1 MARKEARI
9 VGGRMNLGGETMGT
23 ARRIRYG
30 VLGLGLSAIFGLH
43 SAALADPPAPP
54 PNPTAGDT
62 PKYLPQD
69 GFFSALKQ
77 AAKQGYDHEVVRGHF
92 DLGSP
97 PNAHRY
103 YCLLDTKTGQKE
115 PNGVLGDTVN
125 LPDGKTGM
133 KNSSVSMYTC
143 AAAEREGMLVTAG
156 YGVDAATATT
166 AATSSPVELP
176 REGQT
181 KSAVAPSEA
190 PPAPSVPSAAGS
202 AAPVSAA
209 ALPDAVKVSPNQ
221 IDIGGVRLGMSPDE
235 VRAVLKSKKLLDYTE
250 SAETLSYLDSAR
262 GAMQALTNGRFVNV
276 IAAWTPPPAAA
287 ADSYQVDGESYEV
300 LFTPVPGK
308 EQVMGITHSVGYSPA
323 HAIHEIAL
331 ENGLTQKYGGYP
343 DADGLP
349 ASPTWRVQGDGTLRV
364 GDPCNR
370 RGTLGGLGALN
381 VAAASREN
389 LALKWTAEDF
399 KSQIDRCGVVIVTE
413 DHFTANGGALRADRL
428 VTRFT
433 VTAYSPSIGL
443 EGAKTAG
450 QLIHAAGG
458 SARKSD
464 IKALP
469 ASSL

>member
-1 MARKEARI
+1 LWN
-9 VGGRMNLGGETMGT
+9 G
-23 ARRIRYG
+23 
-30 VLGLGLSAIFGLH
+30 
-43 SAALADPPAPP
+43 ALAEPPADTAAAPP
-54 PNPTAGDT
+54 PNPPAGDV

-69 GFFSALKQ
+69 GFFSSLKQ

-92 DLGSP
+92 DLGAP
-97 PNAHRY
+97 PNVRRY
-103 YCLLDTKTGQKE
+103 YCMQDTRTGEKE
-115 PNGVLGDTVN
+115 PNGVLGDTVS
-125 LPDGKTGM
+125 LADGKTGI
-133 KNSSVSMYTC
+133 KNTSVSMYTC
-143 AAAEREGMLVTAG
+143 ASAERQGMLVTAG
-156 YGVDAATATT
+156 YGVDAAKTAT
-166 AATSSPVELP
+166 AELP
-176 REGQT
+176 RQ
-181 KSAVAPSEA
+181 AQ
-190 PPAPSVPSAAGS
+190 PPAPTPT
-202 AAPVSAA
+202 AAPAAPA
-209 ALPDAVKVSPNQ
+209 ALPDTVKMSPNQ
-221 IDIGGVRLGMSPDE
+221 IDIGGVKLGMSPDE

-250 SAETLSYLDSAR
+250 SAETLSYLDSAK
-262 GAMQALTNGRFVNV
+262 GAMQALANGRFVNV

-308 EQVMGITHSVGYSPA
+308 EQVMGISHSVGYSPA

-349 ASPTWRVQGDGTLRV
+349 ASPTWRVQSDGTLRV